1 MLELVIIILPDPG
14 TVYMKRL
21 RQSWELMLPQ
31 LQVLIS
37 ARTQVSNTS
46 SLRIT
51 IVCVRNYRARVLL

>member
-1 MLELVIIILPDPG
+1 MLELVITILPDPG

-21 RQSWELMLPQ
+21 QQSWELMLPQ